1 MPKSKIIP
9 GLLMFLL
16 VVAISCKKPTKTR
29 EEAIPA
35 DAVKMTPATDMYPPV
50 SLSDSW
56 KTPVPMPGPINT
68 AGGEDAPVIT
78 LDGKTFFFFWTPD
91 VNIPAEK
98 QVIDGVT
105 GIWWSK
111 RQADTWTEPERIILN
126 DDVSLDGPLCIQDD
140 SLWFCSARVGGYRDI
155 DIYIAKYKN
164 GRWRDW
170 RNVGELL
177 NQNYQIGELY
187 VTEDGNTMI
196 FHRPD
201 FSGYGGYDMWQTER
215 TGDSWTEPVNLGS
228 IVNSDIDEGW
238 PYLSSDGKEL
248 WFCRISRS
256 GYAGPSLFRTVKT
269 DSGWSVP
276 VEIIVN
282 FAGDPGLDAEGN
294 IYFTHHF
301 FTQDGKMIEGDIYVA
316 YRKDKIAK

>member
-1 MPKSKIIP
+1 MRTVSF
-9 GLLMFLL
+9 LFFCLL
-16 VVAISCKKPTKTR
+16 VVISSCKKQTKTR

-35 DAVKMTPATDMYPPV
+35 DAVKMTPATDVYPPA

-56 KTPVPMPGPINT
+56 ETPVPMAGLINT

-78 LDGKTFFFFWTPD
+78 PDGNTFFFFWTPD
-91 VNIPAEK
+91 VNIPPEK

-111 RQADTWTEPERIILN
+111 QQADTWTEPERIILN
-126 DDVSLDGPLCIQDD
+126 DDISLDGPFCIQGDT
-140 SLWFCSARVGGYRDI
+140 LWFGSVRTGTYRQNGDI
-155 DIYIAKYKN
+155 FIAKYKN

-177 NQNYQIGELY
+177 NQDYQIGELY
-187 VTEDGNTMI
+187 VTEDGNTMV

-201 FSGYGGYDMWQTER
+201 FSGYAGYDMWQTKR
-215 TGDSWTEPVNLGS
+215 TDDSWTEPVNLGPV
-228 IVNSDIDEGW
+228 VNSDIDEGW
-238 PYLSSDGKEL
+238 PYLSPDGKEL

-269 DSGWSVP
+269 DSGWSAP

-294 IYFTHHF
+294 IYYTHHF
-301 FTQDGKMIEGDIYVA
+301 FSQDGKMIEGDIYVA
-316 YRKDKIAK
+316 YRKHFDKK